1 VALTTHLLA
10 RLLRLILVWIG
21 ITLATFCLLRL
32 SGDPA
37 RLVLG
42 ELASTDALREFR
54 HLHGL
59 DRPLPEQY
67 MAFVAGVLAGDFGRS
82 LRFEQPILPI
92 ILERLPATLELAL
105 GSLALSFAVGVPL
118 GVAAALRRDRPVDYV
133 ARGLVLLGQGVPNF
147 LLAILMIL
155 LFGVG
160 LHWLPTGGRGTWSH
174 LVLPATVLSLLLL
187 PLTVRVT
194 RATMLDVISQDYV
207 RTARSKGLREGTVLG
222 RHALRN
228 AALPILTIL
237 GVQTASLLGG
247 SIVTETIFSW
257 PGVGR
262 LIVSAIFARDFPLVQ
277 AAVLVVATAVVAVNF
292 VVDSLYGVLD
302 PRISVA

>member
-1 VALTTHLLA
+1 VTAHLLA
-10 RLLRLILVWIG
+10 RLLRLVLVWIG

-42 ELASTDALREFR
+42 ELASADALREFR

-59 DRPLPEQY
+59 DRPLVEQY
-67 MAFVAGVLAGDFGRS
+67 LAFVSGVLAGDFGRS

-92 ILERLPATLELAL
+92 ILERLPATLELAVA
-105 GSLALSFAVGVPL
+105 SLALSFAVGVSL
-118 GVAAALRRDRPVDYV
+118 GVAAALRRDRPVDYL
-133 ARGLVLLGQGVPNF
+133 ARGLVLVGQGVPNF

-155 LFGVG
+155 LFGVA
-160 LHWLPTGGRGTWSH
+160 LHWLPTGGRGTWAH
-174 LVLPATVLSLLLL
+174 LVLPSTALSLLLL

-194 RATMLDVISQDYV
+194 RATMLDVVSQDYV
-207 RTARSKGLREGTVLG
+207 RTARSKGLRERTVLG

-237 GVQTASLLGG
+237 GIQTASLLGG

-292 VVDSLYGVLD
+292 IVDSLYGVLD